1 MRKVFTSFCLI
12 TLVIFAACSKS
23 ETPSDPGAGSNFKF
37 SSLVAADTVIKVN
50 DITSITASAVGDGLS
65 YKWTPSY
72 GTIIGS
78 GAKVQWTVCHQA
90 AFVITCTVTDQN
102 NNTDS
107 KQVVVKSYN

>member
-37 SSLVAADTVIKVN
+37 SSLVATDTVIKVN
-50 DITSITASAVGDGLS
+50 DITSITANAVGDGLS

-78 GAKVQWTVCHQA
+78 GAKVQWTVCHQDK
-90 AFVITCTVTDQN
+90 FTITCEVTDQ
-102 NNTDS
+102 
-107 KQVVVKSYN
+107 YNHSEIKTVIVRSEN